1 MTGHIRWISA
11 ISLIF
16 CSAWPAPGH
25 AQTCPDPLGTLD
37 SLLVQGKRPDTIDTQ
52 HFLVERDAQS
62 VRMNIGDP
70 LCEGDRLATTPDTTA
85 QLLVGPAEGSRH
97 GLTVLPGAT
106 VVLRAVNRV
115 ELLVGRLIGAVH
127 GNFDVVMPF
136 ARLAATGTEFEVEVT
151 PEGCTVEQLEGTTNL
166 TPTSGATAVLDPL
179 KSTSCT
185 AGAMTAVADF
195 LAGRCEAL
203 VANSSRINATGRPTV
218 RSANAIRQFD
228 PAETAAVYSAAR
240 ETAICGGN
248 AKAWQT
254 AGRVLVDWDRP
265 QQALSAGVGAGNAST
280 EDLVSR
286 GRALLMRGRPAEAA
300 ELFRRAVADSGVT
313 AASATG
319 FGDAERDLGLVAIKA
334 NDLAGAGQH
343 FETAGRHYLAAIEHA
358 QKESERGV
366 ILVNLGDLALLRI
379 RLDPD
384 AAEARQEE
392 AKGYYE
398 RARRHGDPPHARL
411 GLARISLLRAQLIP
425 QQEIDAAEGGF
436 GEVLAANIILA
447 MLANDQR
454 KPHWQ
459 DARRQLAALTAEV
472 PGFAPAEELLGE
484 VMYESG
490 KADDSGKKFQRA
502 IAADPGNTSAYL
514 GYSKTLRGDKKRMYG
529 NAYKLVEVPAVRELA
544 STRREILIPRTQSV
558 KVPPAPLT
566 ANVTKLSFSQEIR
579 QQTVTMT
586 NRSNAPATVSAA
598 NITGSHLAAFEV
610 VSNECVSGPIGAG
623 AECRIAITFVA
634 KTSGTY
640 RATLELTFVG
650 GMLKREVKLIGS
662 VHAPAPEGDDVG
674 RP

>member
-1 MTGHIRWISA
+1 
-11 ISLIF
+11 
-16 CSAWPAPGH
+16 
-25 AQTCPDPLGTLD
+25 
-37 SLLVQGKRPDTIDTQ
+37 
-52 HFLVERDAQS
+52 
-62 VRMNIGDP
+62 
-70 LCEGDRLATTPDTTA
+70 
-85 QLLVGPAEGSRH
+85 
-97 GLTVLPGAT
+97 
-106 VVLRAVNRV
+106 
-115 ELLVGRLIGAVH
+115 
-127 GNFDVVMPF
+127 
-136 ARLAATGTEFEVEVT
+136 
-151 PEGCTVEQLEGTTNL
+151 
-166 TPTSGATAVLDPL
+166 
-179 KSTSCT
+179 
-185 AGAMTAVADF
+185 
-195 LAGRCEAL
+195 
-203 VANSSRINATGRPTV
+203 V
-218 RSANAIRQFD
+218 RSANAIRQFE
-228 PAETAAVYSAAR
+228 PAETAAAYSAAR
-240 ETAICGGN
+240 EAAICHGDD
-248 AKAWQT
+248 KAWQT
-254 AGRVLVDWDRP
+254 VGRALVDWDRP
-265 QQALSAGVGAGNAST
+265 QQALSAGVGAGNAGT

-300 ELFRRAVADSGVT
+300 ELFRRAVAESGVT

-319 FGDAERDLGLVAIKA
+319 FGDAERDLGLVAIKS
-334 NDLAGAGQH
+334 NDLAGAGKH
-343 FETAGRHYLAAIEHA
+343 FETAGRHYLAAIEHT

-384 AAEARQEE
+384 AAEARMDE
-392 AKGYYE
+392 AKSYYE

-425 QQEIDAAEGGF
+425 QQEVDAAEGGF

-484 VMYESG
+484 VLYESG

-514 GYSKTLRGDKKRMYG
+514 AYSKTLKGDKKRMYG

-544 STRREILIPRTQSV
+544 STRREILIPRTQPV

-610 VSNECVSGPIGAG
+610 VSNGCLSGPIAAG
-623 AECRIAITFVA
+623 ADCRIAIAFVA

-650 GMLKREVKLIGS
+650 AMLRREVKLNGS
-662 VHAPAPEGDDVG
+662 VSAPAPEGDEEGEPVIE
-674 RP
+674 